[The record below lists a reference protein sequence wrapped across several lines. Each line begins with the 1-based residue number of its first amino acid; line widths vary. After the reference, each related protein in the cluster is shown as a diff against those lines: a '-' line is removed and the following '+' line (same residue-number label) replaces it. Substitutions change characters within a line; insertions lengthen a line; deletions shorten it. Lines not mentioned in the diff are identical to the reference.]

1 MTDLTK
7 ARNFVSQLP
16 IVQMAPDEL
25 AHHGVLGMHWGVTR
39 SRAASGD
46 HRAQKQLA
54 KGDKA
59 WEKEIGSSKGYINV
73 HNHMAQKM
81 NNGLIANFNKTHA
94 KAGVDYRKD
103 SPQSRAYFAAYE
115 KLANKAFA
123 DSVKE
128 LYGESPSGT
137 KKAIIEIDPGNRQPF
152 VKIVDDNV
160 SHADSSE
167 KRIKLIIDSSGRIIK
182 MGEIEEGTL
191 AHTGVLGMHWGIR
204 KPESVA
210 RDSREARHVRN
221 TNRKLAV
228 GTLGASVVVPKIVSS
243 VRKQQ
248 LAKAANSSAD
258 HKTSRELLKKK
269 NHELSNA
276 DIQKIVDRLQKEQK
290 LKQLNPGSV
299 ERGKKIT
306 LGVVAA
312 AGTAAGVYN
321 LVKSP
326 FGKAAISQGAKIVTA
341 ILKNGTGAVIVQEV
355 VKTIV

>member
-1 MTDLTK
+1 MTDLSK
-7 ARNFVSQLP
+7 AVAFVDKLP
-16 IVQMAPDEL
+16 VVHMEPDE
-25 AHHGVLGMHWGVTR
+25 
-39 SRAASGD
+39 
-46 HRAQKQLA
+46 
-54 KGDKA
+54 
-59 WEKEIGSSKGYINV
+59 
-73 HNHMAQKM
+73 
-81 NNGLIANFNKTHA
+81 
-94 KAGVDYRKD
+94 
-103 SPQSRAYFAAYE
+103 
-115 KLANKAFA
+115 
-123 DSVKE
+123 
-128 LYGESPSGT
+128 
-137 KKAIIEIDPGNRQPF
+137 
-152 VKIVDDNV
+152 
-160 SHADSSE
+160 
-167 KRIKLIIDSSGRIIK
+167 
-182 MGEIEEGTL
+182 L

-248 LAKAANSSAD
+248 LAKAATSSAD

-290 LKQLNPGSV
+290 LKQLNPGSM
-299 ERGKKIT
+299 ERGKKIA

-326 FGKAAISQGAKIVTA
+326 FGKAAISQGAKIVAA
-341 ILKNGTGAVIVQEV
+341 ILKNGTGAIIVQDV
-355 VKTIV
+355 IKTIV